1 MTSDWSSCRAGFDND
16 RKKQRKKKLSI
27 CKWCKLCRANLS
39 NHVDKKRNLVSYELS
54 ACREKQKS
62 IHFQYPVYS
71 RRFLSDFSFL
81 LGLDCQTQTLV
92 CNLLHL
98 LWNTNYFM
106 EKTQTTSF
114 VSAQSLA
121 LISVK
126 RPALVSK
133 RALKV
138 FLRPGQ
144 DDNLATDEGQLFSA
158 KTEHRLTARRRVA
171 SAGSRLVKETRQ
183 TWCNQF
189 ER

>member
-1 MTSDWSSCRAGFDND
+1 M
-16 RKKQRKKKLSI
+16 
-27 CKWCKLCRANLS
+27 S
-39 NHVDKKRNLVSYELS
+39 NHVDKKRNLVSFELS

-62 IHFQYPVYS
+62 IYFQSPVYN

-106 EKTQTTSF
+106 EKTQTTSL

-121 LISVK
+121 PISVK
-126 RPALVSK
+126 RPALVSN

-138 FLRPGQ
+138 FLRHGQ
-144 DDNLATDEGQLFSA
+144 DDNLATDEGQLRSSPLGQNTDPPPDAARLAQVQGRSKRRGKHDATSLNA
-158 KTEHRLTARRRVA
+158 K
-171 SAGSRLVKETRQ
+171 LVSDPD
-183 TWCNQF
+183 
-189 ER
+189 